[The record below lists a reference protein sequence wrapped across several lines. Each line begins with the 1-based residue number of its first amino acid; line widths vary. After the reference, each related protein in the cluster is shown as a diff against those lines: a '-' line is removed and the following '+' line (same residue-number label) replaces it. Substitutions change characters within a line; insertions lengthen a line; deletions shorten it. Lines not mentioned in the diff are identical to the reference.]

1 MKAYDLYQFYK
12 PETLKDLLDYCAETS
27 QEKEAFRCFVRKKE
41 YCWTYAEFRK
51 QVNAVSAWLLS
62 SGETGR
68 HVAVLGE
75 NSYEWILIHFA
86 VTCSRNVIVPI
97 DRNLSTAEV
106 DNLLKESDCSVLF
119 CSDQYD
125 DIARQLTV
133 SDLEIIMMS
142 QVEQII
148 HEGEMFIAGHKVDS
162 SRFKPEKDDLASI
175 VFTSGTTGKSKGV
188 MLTHGNFAADT
199 YGSCCNVQLKDEGLL
214 VLPLH
219 HTFGLVAGVFSPMLQ
234 GCPICINHSLKN
246 ISKDIQKYRPQHMF
260 IVPMIA
266 EQFNQRIWNSV
277 KKKGKGKALR
287 KLLRVS
293 NFLLKFG
300 MDLRYR
306 LYKEIHDAFGGN
318 LRLLICGGAPIDE
331 DVIKSL
337 WSFGFIVLNG
347 YGITECGPVVA
358 VNRNKYIVPE
368 SVGLPLVCNTVKI
381 SDDGEILVRGE
392 NVMQGYYHMEQET
405 EEVFQNGWFSTGD
418 LGQIDEQG
426 ALHIT
431 GRIKNLIILKN
442 GENIPAETLETEL
455 MKIPEVKEVIVY
467 GKDDVI
473 TAEVYPDPSFG
484 NCEQR
489 IRDAVARINRELPQN
504 RNIADLIFRSEP
516 FPKTTTLKIKR
527 DGRK

>member
-12 PETLKDLLDYCAETS
+12 PKTLKDLLDYCAETNP
-27 QEKEAFRCFVRKKE
+27 ERTAFRYSVRKKE
-41 YCWTYAEFRK
+41 YCWTYAEFRNH
-51 QVNAVSAWLLS
+51 VNAVSAWLLF
-62 SGETGR
+62 SGKTGR
-68 HVAVLGE
+68 HIAVLGE

-86 VTCSRNVIVPI
+86 ATCSKNVIVPI
-97 DRNLSTAEV
+97 DRNLSAAEV
-106 DNLLKESDCSVLF
+106 DDLLKGSECSVLF

-133 SDLEIIMMS
+133 SDLETIMMS
-142 QVEQII
+142 QTERLI
-148 HEGEMFIAGHKVDS
+148 HEGEVLISEHKVDS
-162 SRFKPEKDDLASI
+162 SLCKPEKDDLASI

-199 YGSCCNVQLKDEGLL
+199 YGSCCNVQLKGDGLL

-219 HTFGLVAGVFSPMLQ
+219 HTFGIVAGVFSPMLQ

-246 ISKDIQKYRPQHMF
+246 ISRDIQKYQPQHMF
-260 IVPMIA
+260 IVPLIA

-277 KKKGKGKALR
+277 KEQGKDKTLR

-318 LRLLICGGAPIDE
+318 LRLLVSGGAPIDE
-331 DVIKSL
+331 NIVKSL
-337 WSFGFIVLNG
+337 RSFGFTVLNG

-358 VNRNKYIVPE
+358 VNRNHFIVPE
-368 SVGLPLVCNTVKI
+368 SVGLPLVCNIVKI

-392 NVMQGYYHMEQET
+392 NIMQGYYHMDQET
-405 EEVFQNGWFSTGD
+405 KEAFQEGWFRTGD
-418 LGQIDEQG
+418 LGQIDKQG

-455 MKIPEVKEVIVY
+455 MKIPEIKEVIVY

-484 NCEQR
+484 NSEQR
-489 IRDAVARINRELPQN
+489 IRDAIAVINRELPQN
-504 RNIADLIFRSEP
+504 RNIADLIMRGEP

-527 DGRK
+527 DGRN